1 MLFFLTPPTQDV
13 GTNFDNPPSVATSI
27 DIPLVPVSTTQS
39 PTLVDTPTNKQS
51 IVTAANVVPTSSPS
65 IPSLSAA
72 SLSITAS
79 VTTVASHK
87 ENIVNASANITSPIP
102 ATESVVVPSNAKAAE
117 LPSKNQVATGDPD
130 SDESLQASR
139 TSNVGTP
146 LPTTSETAS
155 ESPPLVSVSEESN
168 NQPKET
174 CDPMSKAAASDATQS
189 LKPPVDN
196 SSDAAGNIVEEV
208 KAQSP
213 VAPTA
218 GQESTDRTESKHQLQ
233 ETTKLSSDFLDYFNP
248 KFMFK
253 EYNLRRTRKAPPI
266 IDMPPAKKQKRDS
279 AQSVSKET
287 KSDSDSKGVA
297 GHKEKPKQLG
307 NLSVSKETK
316 SDSDSKGVAGHKEKP
331 KQLGNLS
338 VSKETKSDSDSK
350 GVAGHKEKPKQ
361 LGNRK
366 QGSRGS
372 EEPCPGSPGVK
383 RAKLDLETRNATMAE
398 KAKHETPNNSDTK
411 HHPSLVSSQNI
422 EIALT
427 KITTS
432 PKSEE
437 SPTKQESGSTK
448 GIKLPEAIDREE
460 PNTPE
465 ESEKR
470 EEEKISD
477 EKPTSKHA
485 ARRKKS
491 SPAKRSR
498 KRQQSAVSEQN
509 KDENVGETLLCALCR
524 HKANIANLGFLFG
537 PYEQKGVSAS
547 SIEKGESV
555 DSSSAGNNV
564 VNTKL
569 VDSVSANQEASTMSF
584 WVHEDCVV
592 WAPGVCLVNNQLMGL
607 EEAVKEAKT
616 MVCCMHDA

>member
-1 MLFFLTPPTQDV
+1 MLFSLTPPTQDV
-13 GTNFDNPPSVATSI
+13 GTNFDSPPSVATSV

-39 PTLVDTPTNKQS
+39 PTLVDTPTNQQS

-65 IPSLSAA
+65 IPSLSPT

-79 VTTVASHK
+79 ITTAASHK
-87 ENIVNASANITSPIP
+87 ENIVNTSENITSPIP

-117 LPSKNQVATGDPD
+117 QPSKNLVATGDPD
-130 SDESLQASR
+130 SDESLQAST
-139 TSNVGTP
+139 TSSVGTP
-146 LPTTSETAS
+146 LPTTSETVF
-155 ESPPLVSVSEESN
+155 ESPPLVSVSKESN

-174 CDPMSKAAASDATQS
+174 CDPFSNAAASDATQS
-189 LKPPVDN
+189 LKPPADN
-196 SSDAAGNIVEEV
+196 SSDTAGNVVEEV

-213 VAPTA
+213 VAPLA

-253 EYNLRRTRKAPPI
+253 EYNLRRTRKAPLV

-279 AQSVSKET
+279 AQCNLSVNKET
-287 KSDSDSKGVA
+287 KPDGDSKGVA
-297 GHKEKPKQLG
+297 
-307 NLSVSKETK
+307 T
-316 SDSDSKGVAGHKEKP
+316 
-331 KQLGNLS
+331 
-338 VSKETKSDSDSK
+338 
-350 GVAGHKEKPKQ
+350 HKEKPKQ

-383 RAKLDLETRNATMAE
+383 RAKLDLETKNATMAE
-398 KAKHETPNNSDTK
+398 KAKHEAPKDSDRK

-437 SPTKQESGSTK
+437 SPTKQESSTTK
-448 GIKLPEAIDREE
+448 GKELAEVIDRKE
-460 PNTPE
+460 PNTLE

-470 EEEKISD
+470 EEEKIID

-498 KRQQSAVSEQN
+498 KRQQPAVSEQN
-509 KDENVGETLLCALCR
+509 KDENVGEMLLCALCR
-524 HKANIANLGFLFG
+524 YKANIANLGFLFG
-537 PYEQKGVSAS
+537 PYEQKGENVS

-564 VNTKL
+564 VNKKL
-569 VDSVSANQEASTMSF
+569 VDSVSANQEASTVSF

-616 MVCCMHDA
+616 MVCCNMMHEL

>member
-1 MLFFLTPPTQDV
+1 MHSDIEFQFQNTTVNSSKRFANVFTYIFVLFSLIPQIQDI
-13 GTNFDNPPSVATSI
+13 GTNFDSPPSVATSV
-27 DIPLVPVSTTQS
+27 DIPLVPVSTMQS
-39 PTLVDTPTNKQS
+39 PTVVDTLTNSQS
-51 IVTAANVVPTSSPS
+51 IATAADVVPTSSPS
-65 IPSLSAA
+65 ISSLSAT

-79 VTTVASHK
+79 VTTAASHK
-87 ENIVNASANITSPIP
+87 ENIVNASENITSPTP
-102 ATESVVVPSNAKAAE
+102 ATESVAVPSNAKAGEQPA
-117 LPSKNQVATGDPD
+117 KNLVATGDPD

-139 TSNVGTP
+139 TSSVGTP
-146 LPTTSETAS
+146 MATTSKTAS
-155 ESPPLVSVSEESN
+155 ESPPLVSVSKQSN

-174 CDPMSKAAASDATQS
+174 CDSVSKAAASDATQS
-189 LKPPVDN
+189 LKPPADN
-196 SSDAAGNIVEEV
+196 SSDTAGNIVEEV

-213 VAPTA
+213 IAPLA
-218 GQESTDRTESKHQLQ
+218 GQESTDRTESKNQLQ
-233 ETTKLSSDFLDYFNP
+233 ETAKFSSDFLDYFNP

-253 EYNLRRTRKAPPI
+253 EYNLRRTRKAPPV

-279 AQSVSKET
+279 AQC
-287 KSDSDSKGVA
+287 
-297 GHKEKPKQLG
+297 

-316 SDSDSKGVAGHKEKP
+316 PDSDSKGVA
-331 KQLGNLS
+331 
-338 VSKETKSDSDSK
+338 
-350 GVAGHKEKPKQ
+350 AHKEKPKQ

-383 RAKLDLETRNATMAE
+383 KAKLDLETKNATMAE
-398 KAKHETPNNSDTK
+398 KAKHETTKDSDRK
-411 HHPSLVSSQNI
+411 HHSSLVSSQNI

-427 KITTS
+427 KVTTS

-437 SPTKQESGSTK
+437 SPTKQESDTTK
-448 GIKLPEAIDREE
+448 GIKLAEVTDRNE
-460 PNTPE
+460 PNTLE

-470 EEEKISD
+470 EEEKITD

-498 KRQQSAVSEQN
+498 KRQQPAVSEQN
-509 KDENVGETLLCALCR
+509 KDENVGEALLCALCR

-537 PYEQKGVSAS
+537 PYQQKEVSAS
-547 SIEKGESV
+547 GIEKGESA
-555 DSSSAGNNV
+555 DSSSTGNNV
-564 VNTKL
+564 VNAKL
-569 VDSVSANQEASTMSF
+569 TDSVSANQEASTVSF

-616 MVCCMHDA
+616 MVCCMYDA